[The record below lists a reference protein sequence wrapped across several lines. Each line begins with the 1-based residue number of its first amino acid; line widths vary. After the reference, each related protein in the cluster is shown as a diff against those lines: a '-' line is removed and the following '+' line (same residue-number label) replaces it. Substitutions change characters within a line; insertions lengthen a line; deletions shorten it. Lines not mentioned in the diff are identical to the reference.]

1 MNEPIII
8 SKKINILEVDELSSV
23 LALITACL
31 KELGADN
38 ITPANHGLKAWDI
51 LIKKSIALIVCG

>member
-1 MNEPIII
+1 MNEPSII
-8 SKKINILEVDELSSV
+8 SKKINIVVVDKLSSV

-38 ITPANHGLKAWDI
+38 KASTNHGLRARDI
-51 LIKKSIALIVCG
+51 LNKKSITLIVCD